1 MGTAVYVRTVAG
13 GAGVALRSIQHPDAK
28 VSVLYRY
35 GEVEV
40 MVVEVGALGSVM
52 DSTLWSGT
60 SWHLVVEGEAVFQ
73 QGDRTWE
80 ILPEESL
87 DLPAGTPY
95 TIMNP
100 SRERLRL
107 LSLVVQAG
115 ARAEKEEL
123 A

>member
-35 GEVEV
+35 GDVEV
-40 MVVEVGALGSVM
+40 MVVEIGPRGSLM
-52 DSTLWSGT
+52 ESTLWGGS
-60 SWHLVVEGEAVFQ
+60 SWHLVVEGQAVFQ

-80 ILPEESL
+80 VLPEESL
-87 DLPAGTPY
+87 DLPAALPY
-95 TIMNP
+95 TITNP

-107 LSLVVQAG
+107 LSLVVATSAKTGQ
-115 ARAEKEEL
+115 EEL
-123 A
+123 V